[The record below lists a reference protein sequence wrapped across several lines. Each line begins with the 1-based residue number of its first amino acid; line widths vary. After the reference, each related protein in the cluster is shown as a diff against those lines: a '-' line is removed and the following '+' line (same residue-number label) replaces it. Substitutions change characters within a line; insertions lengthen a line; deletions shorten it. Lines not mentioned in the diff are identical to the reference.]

1 MRKSSLAISLLMF
14 GWQVAVQAAIPRD
27 VKLEIDRRLIP
38 AYRTGNL
45 ETVVFSGALIA
56 NQVGGALVD
65 EIDAYLSDQSIEP
78 LGAILARSR
87 FSLLTQSKKVES
99 QATVKELLL
108 TVPYFQKQVQEVI
121 AGELRPAIMK
131 EGAEPPETLQG
142 LKDALWTIH
151 IYKNDLN
158 NLDRTASL
166 AALTV
171 QTVLNSGKVRP
182 VDREK
187 LSYDFV
193 ASREQII
200 EENENRLNFE
210 TALRMLRVR
219 LANKILEESDALDQ
233 KLLAAFALDQD
244 FKIIN
249 DFVEQQRRGLFR
261 SIQTPDLDF
270 IQDTVVL
277 AKQNHPRVFQDAD
290 LLFTGIHWWTRG
302 RFGKGVAA
310 NGLLKGTHVKRN
322 PAAGFPL
329 HMPRDIPKATDPFAI
344 DSSEPSP
351 YVARRHEH
359 TWSWENGG
367 ISLRYHAEVEI
378 VAESDYF
385 Y

>member
-1 MRKSSLAISLLMF
+1 MRKALFAFAVLMF
-14 GWQVAVQAAIPRD
+14 GVQTTLQAAIPRD
-27 VKLEIDRRLIP
+27 VKLELDRRLIP

-45 ETVVFSGALIA
+45 EAVIFSGALIV
-56 NQVGGALVD
+56 NQVGGPLVG
-65 EIDAYLSDQSIEP
+65 EIDAYLSEQSIEP

-99 QATVKELLL
+99 QPTVKELLL

-121 AGELRPAIMK
+121 EGELRPAIMQQ
-131 EGAEPPETLQG
+131 GAEPPETLHG
-142 LKDALWTIH
+142 LKETLWTIH
-151 IYKNDLN
+151 IYKNDLT
-158 NLDRTASL
+158 NLDRTSSL

-171 QTVLNSGKVRP
+171 QNVLNSGKVRP
-182 VDREK
+182 VDREE

-193 ASREQII
+193 ESRKQVI

-210 TALRMLRVR
+210 MALRMLRVG
-219 LANKILEESDALDQ
+219 LANKTLEESDALDQ

-261 SIQTPDLDF
+261 SIQTPDVDSVER
-270 IQDTVVL
+270 TVIL
-277 AKQNHPRVFQDAD
+277 AKQNHPRIFQDAD
-290 LLFTGIHWWTRG
+290 LLFTGIHWWKRG

-310 NGLLKGTHVKRN
+310 NGLLKGVHVKTN
-322 PAAGFPL
+322 PAAGFAL
-329 HMPRDIPKATDPFAI
+329 RMPRDIPTATDPFAT
-344 DSSEPSP
+344 DGSDPSP
-351 YVARRHEH
+351 FVARRHEH

-367 ISLRYHAEVEI
+367 ISMKYHGEVDI